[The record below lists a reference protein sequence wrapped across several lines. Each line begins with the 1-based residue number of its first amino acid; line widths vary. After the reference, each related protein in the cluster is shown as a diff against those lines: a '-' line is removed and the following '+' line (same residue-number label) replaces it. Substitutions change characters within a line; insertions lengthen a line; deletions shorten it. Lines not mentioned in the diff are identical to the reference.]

1 MKLLKQQNQQQQI
14 NQKYQNNT
22 IEDPLGLFHLR
33 YLQQYM
39 QSRVAS
45 EHQVYIKLKNKNIQ
59 KKITNLDTNSCN
71 N

>member
-14 NQKYQNNT
+14 NQNIKYHSNT

-45 EHQVYIKLKNKNIQ
+45 EHQV
-59 KKITNLDTNSCN
+59 KILI
-71 N
+71 